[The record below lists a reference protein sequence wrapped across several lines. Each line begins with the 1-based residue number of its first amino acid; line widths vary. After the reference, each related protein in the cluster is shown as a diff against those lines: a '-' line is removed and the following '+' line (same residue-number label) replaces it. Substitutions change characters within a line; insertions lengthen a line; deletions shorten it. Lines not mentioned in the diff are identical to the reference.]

1 MGVESLASENIKN
14 RLLMQVEK
22 LPFVADL
29 WQIKPI

>member
-1 MGVESLASENIKN
+1 MELVTGVESLASENIKN

-29 WQIKPI
+29 